1 MDDQIVLVDKND
13 KTIGFKEKL
22 KGHLDG
28 DLHRALSIFVFD
40 SADNLLIQKR
50 ALTKYHSGSLWSNT
64 CCSHPRP
71 GETIED
77 AAHRRLREEMG
88 FDCILKE
95 VFSFVYRVEVNNNL
109 TEHEYD
115 HVLIGRFDGE
125 PNPDAN
131 EVDEWKW
138 IQIEELK
145 SGIEKNPGYYTA
157 WLVISLDRVLAAM
170 TASEGSYAPPA

>member
-1 MDDQIVLVDKND
+1 MNDQIVLVDKND
-13 KTIGFKEKL
+13 RTIGFKEKL
-22 KGHLDG
+22 RTQLEG
-28 DLHRALSIFVFD
+28 DLHRALSIFIFD
-40 SADNLLIQKR
+40 SAGNLLIQKR
-50 ALTKYHSGSLWSNT
+50 AMAKYHSGSLWSNT

-88 FDCILKE
+88 FDCRLKE
-95 VFSFVYRVEVNNNL
+95 VFSFIYKAKVNNDL

-125 PNPDAN
+125 PNPNAN

-138 IQIEELK
+138 VQIEDLK
-145 SGIEKNPGYYTA
+145 SGIEKNPNYYTS
-157 WLVISLDRVLAAM
+157 WLVISLDQVLAVW
-170 TASEGSYAPPA
+170 TAFNLAP